1 MKMNTGTSLTMAV
14 LLAAG
19 VTVPA
24 LGNDECSTAVAL
36 VDDIPTSFDTTTAT
50 PSADPA
56 PDDTQ
61 CAGSFLD
68 WGTNNPDVWFSF
80 TPSENGRANFTTCT
94 GAGAL
99 DTSMVLYTGTCGA
112 LTQVAC
118 NGDASPNTSCQA
130 FYSAINDFE
139 VVGGTTYFIRIGG
152 WNGDTGAANITVNF
166 IGASEVCGNATGDC
180 GEAHGGQGCNDP
192 VCCAAVCAVNPLCCD
207 LSWDQSCVETAITE
221 CGIFIYQCL
230 ASAYPNDCAT
240 NATVFAGDTVFANVA
255 NAGANTDGPDHAATT
270 CASGNDFFFNDRW
283 YRVQAQANGSMRVN
297 TCNAATY
304 DTKLAVYNMGA
315 DPAAFN
321 FNTLPDAL
329 VGCNDDGSTECQG
342 SAAFT
347 SDLSVNVQA
356 GNWYLV
362 RLATYDNPGTATMTV
377 DMPEPCQLDTA
388 TGNENEP
395 CGEDTNGGC
404 NSTIPA
410 TTPISPGQT
419 IAGNFW
425 ANGGTRDTDWYGLSV
440 GSDQSVTVTVKS
452 GQFNRLLV
460 LSGACES
467 LGTVAS
473 VAGSCGTTTTACLSS
488 GNYFLFVAATDA
500 AGNAVFEG
508 LPCGSGILNNYT
520 ISVTATPSSC
530 PVVIAPGACANPG
543 PDTAT
548 INSAET
554 IATGIVRCAAQPA
567 FPACATGYST
577 DNSYART
584 FAAGTVGGQIQCVRL
599 GLYSV
604 RRGTNAAGTAC
615 GLFLSDLPLPATV
628 GIYRDTDGGAPRIRG
643 EGGDL
648 VAIDSRLVL
657 MAGQA
662 AVSPVNYDPPVCIED
677 FAGQNIVVVVD
688 FPSTQFGDNGIP
700 ANAGYQMLVAGNNL
714 DAGSQTYCKLGPCD
728 ANPEF
733 KLTEQIGATF
743 VSRWVV
749 AINGDF
755 SGCSSGNCPTDIDGD
770 GVTGASDLSTLLN
783 GWGTASPDLD
793 GDGTVGAS
801 DLSTLLNGWGAC
813 P

>member
-24 LGNDECSTAVAL
+24 LGNDECSTATVL
-36 VDDIPTSFDTTTAT
+36 VDDVPAAFDTTAAT
-50 PSADPA
+50 SSANPA
-56 PDDTQ
+56 PDETL
-61 CAGSFLD
+61 CPNTFLA
-68 WGTNNPDVWFSF
+68 WGTTNPDVWFRF
-80 TPSENGRANFTTCT
+80 TAPENGRASFTTCSA
-94 GAGAL
+94 AGSL
-99 DTSMVLYTGTCGA
+99 DTSMVLYTGTCA
-112 LTQVAC
+112 SLTQVAC
-118 NGDASPNTSCQA
+118 NGDAAPNGSCQQY
-130 FYSAINDFE
+130 YSLISDFE
-139 VVGGTTYFIRIGG
+139 VVGGTTYFVRIGG
-152 WNGDTGAANITVNF
+152 YEGDQGTGNITVNF

-192 VCCAAVCAVNPLCCD
+192 VCCTAVCAVNPLCCD
-207 LSWDQSCVETAITE
+207 LGWDQSCVETAITE
-221 CGIFIYQCL
+221 CGIFIYNCDG
-230 ASAYPNDCAT
+230 ANPAVPNDCAP
-240 NATVFAGDTVFANVA
+240 NATVVSADSSVNFNLANC
-255 NAGANTDGPDHAATT
+255 NSDGPDDPANV
-270 CASGNDFFFNDRW
+270 CQSGNTLFFNSVW
-283 YRVQAQANGSMRVN
+283 YRVQAPANGALRAN
-297 TCNAATY
+297 TCGVSTF
-304 DTKLAVYNMGA
+304 DTKIAVYNLGA
-315 DPAAFN
+315 GNPASFDY
-321 FNTLPDAL
+321 NTLPDVL
-329 VGCNDDGSTECQG
+329 LGCNDFVDCGG
-342 SAAFT
+342 FDP
-347 SDLSVNVQA
+347 SDVSVNVTA
-356 GNWYLV
+356 GNWYLI
-362 RLATYDNPGTATMTV
+362 RLAAFETQPVMTGAINF
-377 DMPEPCQLDTA
+377 DLPQPCQLDTA

-460 LSGACES
+460 LSGACGS
-467 LGTVAS
+467 TGTVAS
-473 VAGSCGTTTTACLSS
+473 VAGSCGTTTTVCLSS

-500 AGNAVFEG
+500 AGNAIFEG
-508 LPCGSGILNNYT
+508 LPCGSGIFNDYT

-554 IATGIVRCAAQPA
+554 IAAGIVRCAAGPV
-567 FPACATGYST
+567 FPNCNAGYST

-604 RRGTNAAGTAC
+604 RFGTNAAGTAC

-662 AVSPVNYDPPVCIED
+662 AVSPVNYDPPVCVED

-688 FPSTQFGDNGIP
+688 FPSTQFGDNGVP
-700 ANAGYQMLVAGNNL
+700 ANVGYQMRVAGNNL

-728 ANPEF
+728 TNPEF
-733 KLTEQIGATF
+733 KLTEQINSGF